1 MWSSF
6 GEREGV
12 STNQVARRRKPTVL
26 VLASTYPR
34 RRGDPEPG
42 FVHDLCRR
50 LTDRFEV
57 VALVPD
63 APGADPDGLFDG
75 VEVIRYRYAPRR
87 LQTLVY
93 GGGMAAN
100 LQRHAWKWL
109 LLPGFLLG
117 QYLAARRVL
126 RHRHVDVIHAH
137 WLLPQGLVAWRLRR
151 RTGTPYLVT
160 SHGGDLFG
168 LRGRWPTALKRRVAA
183 ASSAM
188 TVVSSAMRDEAARIG
203 LRPPRLEVLPMGVDL
218 RERFVVAPDPPRA
231 DAELLFVGR
240 LVAKKGLVHLLD
252 ALPAVF
258 AHDPRIELRI
268 AGFGPEE
275 AALRAQAQRLGIA
288 GRVHFLGAVAQ
299 SDLPALYRRASLFV
313 APFVRDAHG
322 DQEGLPVVL
331 MEAIGCGCP
340 VLVGEV
346 AGIHDLLGAAAA
358 EVCLQPADTAALAA
372 AITRTLAEPEQ
383 VRIRA
388 QAMREAAARWI
399 DWHPIADGYARLLR
413 TCIDEGAAAL
423 PGTHELP
430 PA

>member
-1 MWSSF
+1 
-6 GEREGV
+6 V
-12 STNQVARRRKPTVL
+12 STDQVAQVPKPTVL

-34 RRGDPEPG
+34 WRGDPEPG

-57 VALVPD
+57 IALVPD

-75 VEVIRYRYAPRR
+75 VDVIRYRYAPRR
-87 LQTLVY
+87 LQTLVNA
-93 GGGMAAN
+93 GGMAAN

-137 WLLPQGLVAWRLRR
+137 WLIPQGLVAWRLRQ
-151 RTGTPYLVT
+151 RTGVPYLVT

-168 LRGRWPTALKRRVAA
+168 LRGRWSTALKRRVAA
-183 ASSAM
+183 AASAM

-203 LRPPRLEVLPMGVDL
+203 LRPPRLDALPMGVDL
-218 RERFVVAPDPPRA
+218 RERFVVDPEAPRA
-231 DAELLFVGR
+231 HAELLFVGR

-252 ALPAVF
+252 ALPAVL
-258 AHDPRIELRI
+258 AQDPRVELRI

-288 GRVHFLGAVAQ
+288 AQVHFLGAVTQA
-299 SDLPALYRRASLFV
+299 DLPALYRRASLFV

-346 AGIHDLLGAAAA
+346 AGIHDLLGATGA
-358 EVCLQPADTAALAA
+358 EVCLKPADTAALAA
-372 AITRTLAEPEQ
+372 AIVKTLADPGQ
-383 VRIRA
+383 AQTRA

-413 TCIDEGAAAL
+413 TCIENDAAAT
-423 PGTHELP
+423 PGKHGLHP
-430 PA
+430 V

>member
-1 MWSSF
+1 
-6 GEREGV
+6 V
-12 STNQVARRRKPTVL
+12 STDQVAQGPKPTVL

-34 RRGDPEPG
+34 WRGDPEPG

-57 VALVPD
+57 IALVPD

-75 VEVIRYRYAPRR
+75 VDVIRYRYAPRR
-87 LQTLVY
+87 LQTLVNA
-93 GGGMAAN
+93 GGMAAN

-137 WLLPQGLVAWRLRR
+137 WLIPQGLVAWRLRQ
-151 RTGTPYLVT
+151 RTGVPYLVT

-168 LRGRWPTALKRRVAA
+168 LRGRWSTALKRRVAA
-183 ASSAM
+183 AASAM

-203 LRPPRLEVLPMGVDL
+203 LHPPRLDVLPMGVDL
-218 RERFVVAPDPPRA
+218 RERFVVDPEAPRA
-231 DAELLFVGR
+231 HAELLFVGR

-252 ALPAVF
+252 ALPAVL
-258 AHDPRIELRI
+258 AQDPQVELRI

-288 GRVHFLGAVAQ
+288 AQVHFLGAVAQ
-299 SDLPALYRRASLFV
+299 ADLPALYRRASLFV

-346 AGIHDLLGAAAA
+346 AGIHDLLGATGA
-358 EVCLQPADTAALAA
+358 EVCLKPADTAALAA
-372 AITRTLAEPEQ
+372 AIVKTLADPGQ
-383 VRIRA
+383 AQTRA

-413 TCIDEGAAAL
+413 TCIENDAAAI
-423 PGTHELP
+423 PGKHGLHP
-430 PA
+430 V

>member
-1 MWSSF
+1 MN
-6 GEREGV
+6 
-12 STNQVARRRKPTVL
+12 TDQVAQGRKPTVL

-34 RRGDPEPG
+34 WRGDAEPG

-57 VALVPD
+57 IALVPD
-63 APGADPDGLFDG
+63 APGADPDGPFDG
-75 VEVIRYRYAPRR
+75 VDVIRYRYAPRR
-87 LQTLVY
+87 LQALVY

-137 WLLPQGLVAWRLRR
+137 WLIPQGLVAWRLRQ

-183 ASSAM
+183 ASSVM
-188 TVVSSAMRDEAARIG
+188 TVVSSSMRDEAARIG
-203 LRPPRLEVLPMGVDL
+203 LHPPRLEVLPMGVDL
-218 RERFVVAPDPPRA
+218 RERFVVAPGLKRA

-252 ALPAVF
+252 ALPAVL
-258 AHDPRIELRI
+258 AGDPQVELRI

-275 AALRAQAQRLGIA
+275 AALRAQAQRLGVA
-288 GRVHFLGAVAQ
+288 AQVHFLGAVAQ
-299 SDLPALYRRASLFV
+299 ADLPALYRRASLFV

-346 AGIHDLLGAAAA
+346 AGIHDLLGAAGA
-358 EVCLQPADTAALAA
+358 EVCLKPADTAALAA
-372 AITRTLAEPEQ
+372 AIVKTLADPGQ
-383 VRIRA
+383 AQTRA

-413 TCIDEGAAAL
+413 TCIEDGAATI
-423 PGTHELP
+423 PGKHGLRP
-430 PA
+430 V

>member
-1 MWSSF
+1 MTF
-6 GEREGV
+6 EPATLG
-12 STNQVARRRKPTVL
+12 RKPTVL

-34 RRGDPEPG
+34 WRGDPEPG

-50 LTDRFEV
+50 LTDRFDV
-57 VALVPD
+57 IALVPD
-63 APGADPDGLFDG
+63 APGADPDGVFDG
-75 VEVIRYRYAPRR
+75 VEVVRYRYAPRR
-87 LQTLVY
+87 LQTLVNA
-93 GGGMAAN
+93 GGIAAN

-117 QYLAARRVL
+117 QYRAARRLL
-126 RHRHVDVIHAH
+126 RRRRIDVIHAH
-137 WLLPQGLVAWRLRR
+137 WLLPQGLVAWRLRQ
-151 RTGTPYLVT
+151 RTHTPYLVT

-168 LRGRWPTALKRRVAA
+168 LRGRWLATLKQRVAA

-188 TVVSSAMRDEAARIG
+188 TVVSSAMRAEAARIG
-203 LRPPRLEVLPMGVDL
+203 LCPPRLEVLPMGVDL
-218 RERFVVAPDPPRA
+218 RERFVADPDTRRA

-252 ALPAVF
+252 ALSAVL
-258 AHDPRIELRI
+258 AQNPRVELHI

-288 GRVHFLGAVAQ
+288 AQVHFIGAVAQ
-299 SDLPALYRRASLFV
+299 ADLPALYRHASLFV

-358 EVCLQPADTAALAA
+358 EVCVQPTDTAALAA
-372 AITRTLAEPEQ
+372 AIIKALATPEQ
-383 VRIRA
+383 AQARA
-388 QAMREAAARWI
+388 RAMREAAARWI
-399 DWHPIADGYARLLR
+399 DWHPIADGYARLLL
-413 TCIDEGAAAL
+413 TCIEG
-423 PGTHELP
+423 G
-430 PA
+430 PAIQRKGQ

>member
-1 MWSSF
+1 
-6 GEREGV
+6 V
-12 STNQVARRRKPTVL
+12 STDQVAQGPKPTVL

-34 RRGDPEPG
+34 WRGDPEPG

-50 LTDRFEV
+50 LTDRFDV
-57 VALVPD
+57 IALVPD

-75 VEVIRYRYAPRR
+75 VDVIRYRYAPRR
-87 LQTLVY
+87 LQTLVNA
-93 GGGMAAN
+93 GGMAAN

-137 WLLPQGLVAWRLRR
+137 WLIPQGLVAWRLRQ
-151 RTGTPYLVT
+151 RTGVPYLVT

-168 LRGRWPTALKRRVAA
+168 LRGRWSTALKRRVAA
-183 ASSAM
+183 AASAM

-203 LRPPRLEVLPMGVDL
+203 LRPPRLDVLPMGVDL
-218 RERFVVAPDPPRA
+218 RERFVVDPEAPRA
-231 DAELLFVGR
+231 HAELLFVGR

-252 ALPAVF
+252 ALPAVL
-258 AHDPRIELRI
+258 AQDPRVELRI

-288 GRVHFLGAVAQ
+288 AQVHFLGAVAQ
-299 SDLPALYRRASLFV
+299 ADLPALYRRASLFV

-340 VLVGEV
+340 IVVGDV
-346 AGIHDLLGAAAA
+346 AGVDDLLG
-358 EVCLQPADTAALAA
+358 EMKSQVCVDPRNTAQLADAIIAALDDPSGLATTTR
-372 AITRTLAEPEQ
+372 AIRDRAVARVDWQHVAHAYGDLLQHVLDAGAWGRRTS
-383 VRIRA
+383 
-388 QAMREAAARWI
+388 
-399 DWHPIADGYARLLR
+399 
-413 TCIDEGAAAL
+413 
-423 PGTHELP
+423 
-430 PA
+430 